1 MIRMDKIYAPLIRAY
16 FIIENSLIKIMNKLK
31 KYKEDPK
38 KSQMYNN
45 LITRL
50 NVGLEM
56 LENDIK
62 NMSGDEVENKK
73 FCYLKA
79 LVRKVVDANQKL
91 DDMPPL
97 ESEKDAA
104 QRQQGQ
110 GLKILT
116 PKQMNSRLPILL
128 AQLKAG
134 NNSQKLKNEIRQ
146 LLYSLYRS
154 KNLSKTIYTSLM
166 NTL

>member
-1 MIRMDKIYAPLIRAY
+1 MTRMDKIFAPLIRAY
-16 FIIENSLIKIMNKLK
+16 FIENSLIKIMNKLK

-38 KSQMYNN
+38 KRQMYNN

-50 NVGLEM
+50 NVGLQM

-62 NMSGDEVENKK
+62 NMSEDEVENKK
-73 FCYLKA
+73 LGYLKG
-79 LVRKVVDANQKL
+79 LVRKIVDANQKL
-91 DDMPPL
+91 DDMQPL

-116 PKQMNSRLPILL
+116 
-128 AQLKAG
+128 
-134 NNSQKLKNEIRQ
+134 QK
-146 LLYSLYRS
+146 
-154 KNLSKTIYTSLM
+154 
-166 NTL
+166 

>member
-38 KSQMYNN
+38 KRQMYNN

-62 NMSGDEVENKK
+62 NMSGDKVENKK

-79 LVRKVVDANQKL
+79 LVRKIVDANQKL

-134 NNSQKLKNEIRQ
+134 NNSQKLKNEIRH

>member
-16 FIIENSLIKIMNKLK
+16 FIIEDSLIKIMNKLK

-38 KSQMYNN
+38 KRQMYNN

-50 NVGLEM
+50 NVGLQM

-62 NMSGDEVENKK
+62 NMSEDEVENQKLG
-73 FCYLKA
+73 YLKG
-79 LVRKVVDANQKL
+79 LVRKIVDANQKL

-97 ESEKDAA
+97 ESEKGAT

-116 PKQMNSRLPILL
+116 LKQMISRLPILL

-134 NNSQKLKNEIRQ
+134 NTSQKLKIEIRQ
-146 LLYSLYRS
+146 LLYSLYSS
-154 KNLSKTIYTSLM
+154 KNLSNTIHTSLM

>member
-62 NMSGDEVENKK
+62 NMSGDEV
-73 FCYLKA
+73 
-79 LVRKVVDANQKL
+79 
-91 DDMPPL
+91 
-97 ESEKDAA
+97 
-104 QRQQGQ
+104 
-110 GLKILT
+110 T
-116 PKQMNSRLPILL
+116 
-128 AQLKAG
+128 
-134 NNSQKLKNEIRQ
+134 
-146 LLYSLYRS
+146 
-154 KNLSKTIYTSLM
+154 
-166 NTL
+166 